1 MVTAGLGAVALAVAW
16 FLVRPSGGN
25 ATDAAYRTGSVDR
38 GAIVASVRATGILTP
53 MSTVLVG
60 SLLSGQIIEILADY
74 NAPVK
79 AGQIVARLN
88 AEQIVAR
95 RDAAAADLAQSMAD
109 LAVRKAQLERARAT
123 RARADS
129 TVKDQSAQRE
139 RAAAQLAEAK
149 RNYARQ
155 EELNAR
161 SVGSQTALEA
171 SRTQFE
177 ILTAAFASMDAQ
189 IGATRAEMLG
199 LDADVALA
207 EAQVQAGEAIILARQ
222 AKLSDI
228 TIDLERSDI
237 RSPVDGVIV
246 QRQIELGQTVAA
258 SLSSPTL
265 FTIAQDL
272 REIDIHASIDEADV
286 GRLKAGQVAT
296 FTVNAY
302 PNRTYQGRLE
312 MVRLAAQT
320 VQNVVTYTAV
330 IRVGNSDLSLLPG
343 MTANLQIVTDDRR
356 DILRVPNAALRFRPA
371 GTAPVALG
379 DAPQRSQFTD
389 AGQDGGGQAGGQN
402 AGRALAAYRER
413 IITEVRPTDEQR
425 VLIDKAFTTLRENAR
440 SGTASLSPAE
450 RRSAARNAR
459 MELDTAI
466 STILDEERRA
476 RFGAMVQAGTRPGQ
490 VEGMPGRV
498 YVLDGGNQLKPVA
511 LRLGPTDGA
520 MTQVLAGDL
529 APGQQVVI
537 GGGPKTPAPAA
548 TPASASP
555 APRGPR
561 LF

>member
-1 MVTAGLGAVALAVAW
+1 
-16 FLVRPSGGN
+16 
-25 ATDAAYRTGSVDR
+25 VDR
-38 GAIVASVRATGILTP
+38 GSIVASVRATGTLTP

-95 RDAAAADLAQSMAD
+95 RDGAAADLAQAKAD
-109 LAVRKAQLERARAT
+109 LGVRKAQLDRARAT

-139 RAAAQLAEAK
+139 RAAAQLAEAN
-149 RNYARQ
+149 RNFVRQ
-155 EELNAR
+155 QELTAR
-161 SVGSQTALEA
+161 SVGSQTALDA
-171 SRTQFE
+171 ARTQFE
-177 ILTAAFASMDAQ
+177 ILTAALTSIDAQ
-189 IGATRAEMLG
+189 IGATKSEMFG
-199 LDADVALA
+199 LDADIALA
-207 EAQVQAGEAIILARQ
+207 AAQVQAGEATILARQ
-222 AKLSDI
+222 AKLTDI
-228 TIDLERSDI
+228 SIDLERSDI

-258 SLSSPTL
+258 SFSSPTL

-272 REIDIHASIDEADV
+272 REIDIYANIDEADV
-286 GRLKAGQVAT
+286 GRLKVGQVAT

-302 PNRTYQGRLE
+302 PNRTYQGRME

-356 DILRVPNAALRFRPA
+356 DVLRVPNAALRFKPA
-371 GTAPVALG
+371 GAAPVALG
-379 DAPQRSQFTD
+379 DAPQRSQFAD
-389 AGQDGGGQAGGQN
+389 SGQEGSGQAGGQN

-413 IITEVRPTDEQR
+413 IVSEIKPTDEQLA
-425 VLIDKAFTTLRENAR
+425 LIEKAFTALRDNAR
-440 SGTASLSPAE
+440 GAMAGLSPDE

-459 MELDTAI
+459 TELNARI
-466 STILDEERRA
+466 STILDVERRTL
-476 RFGAMVQAGTRPGQ
+476 FGAMVRSGGRAAQADGT
-490 VEGMPGRV
+490 PGRV
-498 YVLDGGNQLKPVA
+498 YVLDGDNQLKPLT

-520 MTQVLAGDL
+520 VTQVLGGDL
-529 APGQQVVI
+529 AASQQVVI
-537 GGGPKTPAPAA
+537 GGGPKTPPPAPAG
-548 TPASASP
+548 SP